1 MPKPETLP
9 KAMPQL
15 SVEENARRDAEAKR
29 EFEAGEG
36 VPADEAFGWLHRRID
51 GAQAPMPKARKTS

>member
-1 MPKPETLP
+1 MPKLETLS
-9 KAMPQL
+9 KALPQL
-15 SVEENARRDAEAKR
+15 SAEENARRDAEAKR

-36 VPADEAFGWLHRRID
+36 IPAGEALAWLHGRID